1 MNGGPGLRAGGPVP
15 GGPPGLL
22 FRRLYGG
29 GYDLHTVNGVHAA
42 VPKGNPRLRGRHLKR
57 GRLADQRARQQ
68 AGCLV
73 TGGIRLSPPPADY
86 AGAGLP
92 EIVSVRFGD
101 EELRRV
107 QALAVI
113 FETRP
118 NAVIREACSF
128 FLPHTLGTSGYHQA
142 AGACRRRAS
151 AVAGLSEQDQQ
162 AR

>member
-15 GGPPGLL
+15 DGLPGLL

-29 GYDLHTVNGVHAA
+29 GYDLHTVNGVHVA

-57 GRLADQRARQQ
+57 GRLADQRARQRER
-68 AGCLV
+68 CPV
-73 TGGIRLSPPPADY
+73 TSGIRLSPPPADR
-86 AGAGLP
+86 AGGGLL

-101 EELRRV
+101 EEPRRV

-113 FETRP
+113 FETTP
-118 NAVIREACSF
+118 NAVIREAFSF
-128 FLPHTLGTSGYHQA
+128 FLSHTIGTPRYHQA

-151 AVAGLSEQDQQ
+151 EVAGMPEQDQQ

>member
-1 MNGGPGLRAGGPVP
+1 MNGGAGPGAGGPVP
-15 GGPPGLL
+15 GGLPGLL

-29 GYDLHTVNGVHAA
+29 GYDLHSVGGVHVA
-42 VPKGNPRLRGRHLKR
+42 VPKENPRLRGCHLKR
-57 GRLADQRARQQ
+57 GRLADQRARQRE
-68 AGCLV
+68 GCPA
-73 TGGIRLSPPPADY
+73 TGGIRLSPPAGR

-92 EIVSVRFGD
+92 EIVSVRPGD

-113 FETRP
+113 FEATP
-118 NAVIREACSF
+118 NAVIREAFSF
-128 FLPHTLGTSGYHQA
+128 FLSHTIGTPRYHQA

-151 AVAGLSEQDQQ
+151 EVAGIPEQDQQ